1 MEKQHAFARELLGLD
16 EPGPEQVPEECGHQ
30 SDQADV
36 KASDLCPHW
45 FGSTGG
51 QSAEVLSLF
60 SSNGERVEVR
70 DVPPTRS
77 RQRLNRAS
85 STARQNGAGNDGQ
98 LSYAADEPASTPA
111 GPVLPERIGDGLNP
125 LKVR

>member
-1 MEKQHAFARELLGLD
+1 MRSLVNCSASTSRVPSRFGKNAATRAIRPTSKRQTCAPLVREHWR
-16 EPGPEQVPEECGHQ
+16 PVRRSTQ
-30 SDQADV
+30 S
-36 KASDLCPHW
+36 LP
-45 FGSTGG
+45 
-51 QSAEVLSLF
+51 
-60 SSNGERVEVR
+60 SNGERVEVR